1 MATPQPPP
9 PFLHQ
14 SLAPFQVY
22 PAFLAKNFVPPP
34 PQVTQFLEGA
44 GGGGSNY
51 VCMYIYTYIHSLP
64 DDRENV
70 KLRVAIN

>member
-1 MATPQPPP
+1 MAPPP
-9 PFLHQ
+9 PPPPISTSISRSFPGL
-14 SLAPFQVY
+14 SCLSSKKFCT
-22 PAFLAKNFVPPP
+22 PP

-44 GGGGSNY
+44 AGGGSNY